1 MRHRRFW
8 LRVAGLGTLF
18 ATATAIIIYISN
30 AAAGARVSPTREVS
44 AELIDRGA
52 YLAKL
57 GDCAACHSVPGRPPF
72 AGGYRMNT
80 PVGAIYSTNIT
91 PDAAY
96 GIGRFSLA
104 DFDRA
109 LRFGVSQGHSLY
121 PAMPYVSYANT
132 KPEDVEALYAFF
144 RHGVAPAAVPDHK
157 TEIPFPLSMRWPLT
171 IWRWLWAPRP
181 APFEEQRTGPEL
193 ARGAYFV
200 EGLGHC
206 GECHTPRGV
215 AFQLR
220 ARSPADGGA
229 YLSGAVIENWYA
241 PSLRTGG
248 PGTLEDWSE
257 SDLTQFLVHG
267 VNRHGA
273 AFGSMNDVVVHSS
286 QYLSAEDARA
296 TARYLKSIV
305 NPSAAA
311 VFAYDGSTD
320 RALRSGDATRRGAL
334 TYLDNCAACHRPD
347 GRGYDGVFP
356 ALAGN
361 PVVEAS
367 NPTSVASIVLGGSS
381 TPRTSQTPA
390 QFAMP
395 AFGWRL
401 SDQEVAD
408 VVTFVRSSWGNR
420 ADAIDQAQVN
430 RLRLLAGAV
439 AH

>member
-8 LRVAGLGTLF
+8 LRLAGLGTIL
-18 ATATAIIIYISN
+18 AVTAAVVIYISN
-30 AAAGARVSPTREVS
+30 AMAGVPVAPTREVS
-44 AELIDRGA
+44 AQLIDRGA

-57 GDCAACHSVPGRPPF
+57 GDCAACHSVAGRPPF
-72 AGGYRMNT
+72 AGGYRMST

-91 PDAAY
+91 PDTTY

-109 LRFGVSQGHSLY
+109 LRFGVSQGHTLY
-121 PAMPYVSYANT
+121 PAMPYVSYSNT
-132 KPEDVEALYAFF
+132 TPEDVEALYAFF
-144 RHGVAPAAVPDHK
+144 RQGVAPAAVANVK

-181 APFEEQRTGPEL
+181 SPFEDQGTLLG
-193 ARGAYFV
+193 RGAYFV
-200 EGLGHC
+200 DGLGHC
-206 GECHTPRGV
+206 GECHTPRGI
-215 AFQLR
+215 AFQLK
-220 ARSPADGGA
+220 ARSPTDGNA

-241 PSLRTGG
+241 PSLRSGG
-248 PGTLEDWSE
+248 PGTLEEWSE
-257 SDLTQFLVHG
+257 SDLAQFLIQG

-273 AFGSMNDVVVHSS
+273 VFGSMNDVVVHSS
-286 QYLSAEDARA
+286 QYLTADDARA
-296 TARYLKSIV
+296 TARYLKSI
-305 NPSAAA
+305 NSPS
-311 VFAYDGSTD
+311 VGGMFAYDGSTD
-320 RALRSGDATRRGAL
+320 RALRAGDATRRGAM

-347 GRGYDGVFP
+347 GRGYEGVFP
-356 ALAGN
+356 PLAGN

-381 TPRTSQTPA
+381 TPRTSQSPA

-420 ADAIDQAQVN
+420 ADAIDDAQVSH
-430 RLRLLAGAV
+430 LRLLAGAV
-439 AH
+439 AP